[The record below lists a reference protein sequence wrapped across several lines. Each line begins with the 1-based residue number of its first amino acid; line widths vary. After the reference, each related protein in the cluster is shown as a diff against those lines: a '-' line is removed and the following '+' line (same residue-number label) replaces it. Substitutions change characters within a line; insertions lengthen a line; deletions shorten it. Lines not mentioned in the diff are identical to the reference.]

1 MAKYIVTYDL
11 NKVGQ
16 DYSNLIKAIK
26 AYPCSH
32 PMESTW
38 FVKANVTATDLYNDL
53 SRFIDRNDSIFISE
67 VSATNRNG
75 WLNQSDWDF
84 LNS

>member
-1 MAKYIVTYDL
+1 MTKYIVTYDL

-16 DYSNLIKAIK
+16 DYSALINAIG
-26 AYPCSH
+26 AYSCSH

-38 FVKANVTATDLYNDL
+38 FIKTDKTAAVLYNDL
-53 SRFIDRNDSIFISE
+53 SRFIDTNDRLFISE
-67 VSATNRNG
+67 ISSNHFG
-75 WLNQSDWDF
+75 WLSQLDINF

>member
-1 MAKYIVTYDL
+1 MTKYIITYDL

-16 DYSNLIKAIK
+16 DYSGLIGAIR
-26 AYPCSH
+26 AYLCSH

-38 FVKANVTATDLYNDL
+38 FVKTDKTSVSLYNDL
-53 SRFIDRNDSIFISE
+53 SRFIDTNDRLFISE
-67 VSATNRNG
+67 ISTNHYG
-75 WLNQSDWDF
+75 WLSQLDINF